1 MSPQTVALNSNRIR
15 SYISNIVRIVMKT
28 SQSNKCP
35 RRPFRATTMAMA
47 IGAMLLTL
55 PMLSQAGT
63 SDDGFGNKRYNKL
76 GDLTIYQ
83 PSTESNK
90 PTLTLMLDKSGSMGG
105 SVSFQEDEVYGSYPV
120 YRAYTRDCIRSGWR
134 GCQQYGNYKYFY
146 YHNRNDV
153 PSDQT
158 YEGYLYQNTAPELT
172 GANKQVCIRSNGNPT
187 YSDEYNPI
195 YEYKNGV
202 RLEYCLKGSE
212 KVYDRMSKLKLAMLE
227 LLAFDSVNED
237 IIMGVGAFGYNSTQ
251 GQITVAAK
259 PLGTTQKNR
268 IYEFLK
274 NLEPSGGTPMATALT
289 EAGAYMLG
297 NSTLGGYSS
306 NSYSGMMSTYDN
318 DIVEGYGNNKTY
330 IAPETQQCGA
340 KGVYL
345 LTDGFPSSMGNKTA
359 LANMMKTALNTSG
372 FSCPSW
378 GGLGSTSSG
387 WDCMGEFTKRL
398 RTERQVTTA
407 MVGFGADFTAVDD
420 KDNYTSVERVI
431 DKFKDSEGKAYKYNK
446 RYYDCSKIPISS
458 NSSDAQNA
466 CNLGMESGKFDNVGG
481 YGQGGFYFAKD
492 TKDIVGSVLSV
503 IQDLEMDLPSIPAGT
518 ITVPQDPLSS
528 LSVKP
533 YAYLPMLEPKVGSDI
548 AIWPGNLKKYHVEQ
562 GTLFGQGGKRLYI
575 DSDNKGGFPD
585 DLNPD
590 AQDIWSKGNETI
602 TNAAGATVNVN
613 DRITSGGFYAQLTA
627 PKKTKNTTRN
637 VYVESTINGSNKLVK
652 VGVTDG
658 KLIGFDSNTLDDSYT
673 TLTKLYL
680 LSFLGYDVSPTVE
693 EADRINNSANSV
705 QKELE
710 KLIINPPGDIKVLGG
725 VIHSRPTLVSYGANI
740 NATDK
745 DSDNDGVI
753 DDDAGMVSNDD
764 ASRDDYVMFGS
775 MEGALHIA
783 SAQTGQESLAFI
795 PKKIL
800 QNQIAALQP
809 GSTVASAPVFG
820 VDAPWTTKGSYK
832 YDFSRTSTNSS
843 GQITAEEL
851 YIYGGLRQGGK
862 GLYGIDV
869 TKLNNPKMLFSIDNN
884 SNGYQA
890 LGMAW
895 SEPVTGKVKI
905 GSGKGSVKDVIVFG
919 GGYDECYEDPT
930 FKLNSADNKF
940 SECKNKPVAD
950 GNAVYIA
957 DAKTGAILW
966 SISGRSSGV
975 SGKHIKVNEMK
986 HSVVS
991 KITTLDRDDDG
1002 LIDHLYFG
1010 DLGGQV
1016 FRVDLRNGQAV
1027 SSSTGINNFTRRV
1040 VRVLNTSGDS
1050 SSDTISKALVAKGL
1064 QYRFYG
1070 QPSVSFHKDSGVLFA
1085 VMNIASGDRSNPL
1098 SKLRDDAS
1106 KESNRLFGIID
1117 RDIAKQSLY
1126 GKDEAAT
1133 TITKDLTLTD
1143 LTELPYK
1150 SSMGTKD
1157 KVRASMRPNAATK
1170 QGWSYPLNLF
1180 DGFSNIKNV
1189 KAMGDGLAIGDMY
1202 YMTAYSPEMKY
1213 DEVSGCSAQ
1222 VVGGSERQMY
1232 CLPYGICE
1240 TKAPD
1245 NDTALNGT
1253 GGFVRAGKGIQE
1265 LAFGAFNP
1273 KNPTTRVLLG
1283 TQTFSELVNKD
1294 SRIDYDTGRP
1304 LTSTGPGLDTICPG
1318 GSCFGVS
1325 VPNSKGGSGS
1335 GGGEVNSLSYRLFNT
1350 RWYEQ
1355 TVDPLND

>member
-1 MSPQTVALNSNRIR
+1 MSPQTVVLNSNRIR

-83 PSTESNK
+83 PSTKSNK
-90 PTLTLMLDKSGSMGG
+90 PTLTLMLDKSGSM
-105 SVSFQEDEVYGSYPV
+105 
-120 YRAYTRDCIRSGWR
+120 R
-134 GCQQYGNYKYFY
+134 GNYSFHEDNEFIKQDIYTAYKKECVFSLFGICFEY
-146 YHNRNDV
+146 KTTYRDYV
-153 PSDQT
+153 SKDDIPSDFT
-158 YEGYLYQNTAPELT
+158 YSSSYKKYTVPGLT
-172 GANKQVCIRSNGNPT
+172 GPNKAPCVMDDNSKPNKVD
-187 YSDEYNPI
+187 YYNPI
-195 YEYKNGV
+195 YQDIDGIS
-202 RLEYCLKGSE
+202 LEYCE
-212 KVYDRMSKLKLAMLE
+212 KDGERVYDRMSKLKLAMIE
-227 LLAFDSVNED
+227 LLSFENVNED
-237 IIMGVGAFGYNSTQ
+237 IIMGIGAFGYNDYQ
-251 GQITVAAK
+251 GQIKVAAK
-259 PLGTTQKNR
+259 PLDNAQKNR
-268 IYEFLK
+268 IYDFLK
-274 NLEPSGGTPMATALT
+274 GLSPSGGTPMATAFT
-289 EAGAYMLG
+289 DAAAYMLG
-297 NSTLGGYSS
+297 NSTYNGGS
-306 NSYSGMMSTYDN
+306 SYSGLRSTN
-318 DIVEGYGNNKTY
+318 DSSIVKNNQY

-345 LTDGFPSSMGNKTA
+345 LTDGFPNNISNQSNLKS
-359 LANMMKTALNTSG
+359 MMKQALNIPNNIQCSNG
-372 FSCPSW
+372 MLP
-378 GGLGSTSSG
+378 GSSSSSQ
-387 WDCMGEFTKRL
+387 WDCMGDFATQL
-398 RTERQVTTA
+398 RTQRQVTTA
-407 MVGFGADFTAVDD
+407 MVGFGGAFGAVDD
-420 KDNYTSVERVI
+420 PDNYTSVERVI
-431 DKFKDSEGKAYKYNK
+431 DKFKDSDGKAYKYNK
-446 RYYDCSKIPISS
+446 KYYDCNKISS
-458 NSSDAQNA
+458 SNPDARNA
-466 CNLGMESGKFDNVGG
+466 CNLGMESGKYDGVGG

-658 KLIGFDSNTLDDSYT
+658 KLIGFDSNTLDNSYT

-680 LSFLGYDVSPTVE
+680 LSFLGYDVSPTIE
-693 EADRINNSANSV
+693 EANRINNSANSV

-783 SAQTGQESLAFI
+783 SARTGQESLAFI
-795 PKKIL
+795 PKRIL

-809 GSTVASAPVFG
+809 GSTVANAPVFG

-869 TKLNNPKMLFSIDNN
+869 TKLNYPKMLFSIDNN

-930 FKLNSADNKF
+930 FKLNSPDNKF
-940 SECKNKPVAD
+940 EGCNKKMAD

-957 DAKTGAILW
+957 DAKTGAMIW
-966 SISGRSSGV
+966 SISGRASGA
-975 SGKHIKVNEMK
+975 SGKHIQVPEMK

-1050 SSDTISKALVAKGL
+1050 SSDTTSKALVAKGL

-1106 KESNRLFGIID
+1106 KESNRLFGVID

-1157 KVRASMRPNAATK
+1157 EVRASMRPNAATK

-1189 KAMGDGLAIGDMY
+1189 KAMGDGLAIGDVY

-1265 LAFGAFNP
+1265 LAFGAFDP

-1283 TQTFSELVNKD
+1283 TQTFSELANKD

-1325 VPNSKGGSGS
+1325 VPNRKGGSGS